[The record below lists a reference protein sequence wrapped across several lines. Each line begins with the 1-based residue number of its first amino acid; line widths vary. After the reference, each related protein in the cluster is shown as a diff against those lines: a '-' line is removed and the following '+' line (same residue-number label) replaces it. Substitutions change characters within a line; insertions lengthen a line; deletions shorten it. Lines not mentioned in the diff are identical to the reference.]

1 MRAPKFTNLTE
12 ALAYWAECQPDAVLL
27 LAPETQA
34 QLSYRE
40 LLVLTEALGKYF
52 DAQGVQT
59 GAHVAL
65 YMPNGLGCLA
75 FFLATL
81 CCGRVIAPLNLLAHR
96 SQLEYVLG
104 HCEADMVFTT
114 SELAPKLQE
123 ASLKLARP
131 PKLVELDA
139 DTCLGPWS
147 KIEGESGKGLSESA
161 ATVATVP
168 ARTVSLTKPDAAAL
182 LMYTSGTTGQ
192 PKGAYLTQ
200 ANLLAAS
207 QSVAAWHSLSPK
219 DRVQSALPIYHINGQ
234 VIATLTPF
242 VSGGSI
248 IAPRKFSTSS
258 WWEIARRYQPTWLN
272 MVPTIIAYLLN
283 DPAENSSDPSQV
295 RGLAACPGLRFG
307 RSASAPLPP
316 EHHKAFEERFHIPII
331 EAMGMTETASVVFCN
346 PMQGQR
352 KIGTPGQVVGVE
364 AKVVNPEGRS
374 LADGERG
381 EIWLRGPNV
390 MKGYFRAPEQTKES
404 FSGDWMRTGDLGHRD
419 LDGFFYITGRLKEL
433 IIKGGEN
440 IAPREIDEALLR
452 HPAVLEAAAVG
463 MPDANY
469 GQEILAAIIL
479 KDSHPASAE
488 LEASLRA
495 FCLAELGKYKSPK
508 TYKFV
513 TDLPKGPSGKVQ
525 RLKIL
530 ES

>member
-1 MRAPKFTNLTE
+1 MLVPKFFNLAQ
-12 ALAYWAECQPDAVLL
+12 ALAYWVERQPDAPLL

-40 LLVLTEALGKYF
+40 LSKLTEALGQYF
-52 DAQGVQT
+52 DEQGVRP

-75 FFLATL
+75 LFLATL

-104 HCEADMVFTT
+104 HCEADLVLTT
-114 SELAPKLQE
+114 FDLAPKLRE
-123 ASLKLARP
+123 ASSKLPQP
-131 PKLVELDA
+131 PKLLELDA
-139 DTCLGPWS
+139 DSCLGPWS
-147 KIEGESGKGLSESA
+147 ASLAE
-161 ATVATVP
+161 ATVASSETFNTDLAMP
-168 ARTVSLTKPDAAAL
+168 QRTSTATQSQAAAL

-192 PKGAYLTQ
+192 PKGVYLSQ
-200 ANLLAAS
+200 ANLLAAA
-207 QSVAAWHSLSPK
+207 QSVATWHDLTPK

-272 MVPTIIAYLLN
+272 MVPTLIAYLLN
-283 DPAENSSDPSQV
+283 DPAETSGEASEGQ
-295 RGLAACPGLRFG
+295 GLAACPGLRFG

-316 EHHKAFEERFHIPII
+316 EHHRAFEERFHLPII

-364 AKVVNPEGRS
+364 AKVVSAQGLP

-390 MKGYFRAPEQTKES
+390 MKSYFRAPEQTRDS
-404 FSGDWMRTGDLGHRD
+404 FSGEWLRTGDLGHRD
-419 LDGFFYITGRLKEL
+419 REGFFYITGRLKEL

-463 MPDANY
+463 IPDANY

-479 KDSHPASAE
+479 KDTHLAGPE

-495 FCLAELGKYKSPK
+495 FCLVELGKYKSPK

-513 TDLPKGPSGKVQ
+513 TELPKGPSGKVQ

-530 ES
+530 EA

>member
-1 MRAPKFTNLTE
+1 MLVPKFSDLAQ
-12 ALAYWAECQPDAVLL
+12 ALAYWAERQPDATLL
-27 LAPETQA
+27 LAPETQG
-34 QLSYRE
+34 QVSYRE
-40 LLVLTEALGKYF
+40 LSQLTDGLGQYF
-52 DAQGVQT
+52 DQQGVLP

-75 FFLATL
+75 LFLATL

-104 HCEADMVFTT
+104 HCEAGMVLTT
-114 SELAPKLQE
+114 SDLAPKLRE
-123 ASLKLARP
+123 ASLKLAQP
-131 PKLVELDA
+131 PKLVELNA
-139 DTCLGPWS
+139 DSCLGPWS
-147 KIEGESGKGLSESA
+147 ASMAEADAALSGRPE
-161 ATVATVP
+161 TEVTIP
-168 ARTVSLTKPDAAAL
+168 PRTAPPTRSDAAAL

-192 PKGAYLTQ
+192 PKGAYLSQ
-200 ANLLAAS
+200 ANLLAAA
-207 QSVAAWHSLSPK
+207 QSVAAWHSLTPK

-258 WWEIARRYQPTWLN
+258 WWDMARRYQPTWLN

-283 DPAENSSDPSQV
+283 DPAESSTDPSKA

-316 EHHKAFEERFHIPII
+316 EHHRAFEERFHIPII

-364 AKVVNPEGRS
+364 AKVVNAQGHT

-390 MKGYFRAPEQTKES
+390 MKGYFRAPEQTKDS
-404 FSGDWMRTGDLGHRD
+404 FSGEWMRTGDLGHRD
-419 LDGFFYITGRLKEL
+419 SEGFFYITGRLKEL

-463 MPDANY
+463 IPDANY

-479 KDSHPASAE
+479 RDTHFASPE

-495 FCLAELGKYKSPK
+495 FCVAELGKYKSPK
-508 TYKFV
+508 TFKFV
-513 TDLPKGPSGKVQ
+513 SELPKGPSGKVQ

-530 ES
+530 EA

>member
-1 MRAPKFTNLTE
+1 MLTPTFSSLDQ
-12 ALAYWAECQPDAVLL
+12 ALHYWAERQPDVALL

-34 QLSYRE
+34 QLSYGE
-40 LLVLTEALGKYF
+40 LEAYTKILARYF
-52 DAQGVQT
+52 DEQGIVI
-59 GAHVAL
+59 GAHVGL

-75 FFLATL
+75 LFLATL

-104 HCEADMVFTT
+104 HCEAKMVFTT

-123 ASLKLARP
+123 ASQVLDQP
-131 PKLVELDA
+131 PKLIQIDA
-139 DTCLGPWS
+139 DSCAGPWS
-147 KIEGESGKGLSESA
+147 SMSGD
-161 ATVATVP
+161 TVGTTYRP
-168 ARTVSLTKPDAAAL
+168 TPEDAAL

-192 PKGAYLTQ
+192 PKGAYLSQ
-200 ANLLAAS
+200 GNLLAAA
-207 QSVAAWHSLSPK
+207 QSVAAWHSLTPK

-272 MVPTIIAYLLN
+272 LVPTIIAYLLN
-283 DPAENSSDPSQV
+283 DVAGDSNDPDQA

-316 EHHKAFEERFHIPII
+316 EHHRAFEERFSIPVI

-346 PMQGQR
+346 PMNGQR

-364 AKVVNPEGRS
+364 AKVVDPEGHS

-390 MKGYFRAPEQTKES
+390 MKGYFRSPEQTLGS
-404 FSGDWMRTGDLGHRD
+404 FSGEWMRTGDLGHRD
-419 LDGFFYITGRLKEL
+419 GEGFFYITGRLKEL

-463 MPDANY
+463 IPDANY

-479 KDSHPASAE
+479 KDSHTASEA
-488 LEASLRA
+488 LEASLRE
-495 FCLAELGKYKSPK
+495 FCLIELGKYKSPK
-508 TYKFV
+508 IYKFV
-513 TDLPKGPSGKVQ
+513 TELPKGPSGKVQ

-530 ES
+530 ST

>member
-1 MRAPKFTNLTE
+1 
-12 ALAYWAECQPDAVLL
+12 
-27 LAPETQA
+27 
-34 QLSYRE
+34 
-40 LLVLTEALGKYF
+40 
-52 DAQGVQT
+52 
-59 GAHVAL
+59 
-65 YMPNGLGCLA
+65 
-75 FFLATL
+75 
-81 CCGRVIAPLNLLAHR
+81 
-96 SQLEYVLG
+96 
-104 HCEADMVFTT
+104 
-114 SELAPKLQE
+114 
-123 ASLKLARP
+123 
-131 PKLVELDA
+131 
-139 DTCLGPWS
+139 
-147 KIEGESGKGLSESA
+147 
-161 ATVATVP
+161 
-168 ARTVSLTKPDAAAL
+168 
-182 LMYTSGTTGQ
+182 MYTSGTTGQ
-192 PKGAYLTQ
+192 PKGAYLSQT
-200 ANLLAAS
+200 NLLSAA
-207 QSVAAWHSLSPK
+207 QSVASWHSLGPT

-258 WWEIARRYQPTWLN
+258 WWEIAGRFQPTWLN

-283 DPAENSSDPSQV
+283 DSTENPSHPAQA

-316 EHHKAFEERFHIPII
+316 EHHQAFEARFHIPLI

-364 AKVVNPEGRS
+364 AKVVDPNGES

-390 MKGYFRAPEQTKES
+390 MKGYFRAPEQTRDS
-404 FSGDWMRTGDLGHRD
+404 FAGEWMRTGDLGHRD
-419 LDGFFYITGRLKEL
+419 SEGFFYITGRLKEL

-463 MPDANY
+463 IPDANY

-479 KDSHPASAE
+479 KSSHSASPE
-488 LEASLRA
+488 LEVSLRE
-495 FCLAELGKYKSPK
+495 FCLLELGKYKSPK
-508 TYKFV
+508 IYKFV
-513 TDLPKGPSGKVQ
+513 AELPKGPSGKVQ

-530 ES
+530 DH

>member
-1 MRAPKFTNLTE
+1 MPRSQLQAPQFSSLATALRFW
-12 ALAYWAECQPDAVLL
+12 ALAQPQAALL
-27 LAPETQA
+27 LAPETGA
-34 QLSYRE
+34 QLSYEE
-40 LLVLTEALGKYF
+40 LHVLTKRLTQYF
-52 DAQGVQT
+52 DEHGIKP

-81 CCGRVIAPLNLLAHR
+81 CSGRVIAPINLLAHR

-104 HCEADMVFTT
+104 HCEADIVFTT
-114 SELAPKLQE
+114 SELAPKLHD
-123 ASLKLARP
+123 ASARLSP
-131 PKLVELDA
+131 APRLLELDA
-139 DTCLGPWS
+139 DSCEGPWPLQVR
-147 KIEGESGKGLSESA
+147 E
-161 ATVATVP
+161 
-168 ARTVSLTKPDAAAL
+168 DASSFDNTSDALNDAAL

-192 PKGAYLTQ
+192 PKGAYLSQ
-200 ANLLAAS
+200 GNLLAAA
-207 QSVAAWHSLSPK
+207 QSVAVWHSLTPQ

-258 WWEIARRYQPTWLN
+258 WWDIARRYQPTWLN

-283 DPAENSSDPSQV
+283 EPVENPQKDATKDVSRAS
-295 RGLAACPGLRFG
+295 GLAACPGLRFG

-316 EHHKAFEERFHIPII
+316 EHHRAFEERFHIPII

-352 KIGTPGQVVGVE
+352 KIGTPGQVVGME
-364 AKVVNPEGRS
+364 AKIVSPEGQS
-374 LADGERG
+374 LGDGERG

-390 MKGYFRAPEQTKES
+390 MKAYFRAPDQTRDS
-404 FSGDWMRTGDLGHRD
+404 FSGEWMRTGDLGHRD
-419 LDGFFYITGRLKEL
+419 AEGFYYITGRLKEL

-463 MPDANY
+463 IPDVNY
-469 GQEILAAIIL
+469 GQDILAAIIL
-479 KDSHPASAE
+479 KDGHAASAE
-488 LEASLRA
+488 LEANLRE

-508 TYKFV
+508 IFKFV
-513 TDLPKGPSGKVQ
+513 TELPKGPSGKVQ

-530 ES
+530 EA